1 MSSTLVFVYGTLKR
15 GLSNHGWLR
24 GQTFVGEARTVP
36 RYRIFDLGGYPGMV
50 LADEGEGGAIE
61 GEVWAVDEEGLR
73 GLDRLEGVAEGEYAF
88 EQVRLEG
95 TWEGEAVKG
104 YLYLRPLK
112 GCPEVKGRWVE

>member
-24 GQTFVGEARTVP
+24 GQTFEGEARTVP
-36 RYRIFDLGGYPGMV
+36 RYRMFDLGGYPGMV

-73 GLDRLEGVAEGEYAF
+73 GRCVSRRASNSEICNLSLSFSV
-88 EQVRLEG
+88 Q
-95 TWEGEAVKG
+95 KSS
-104 YLYLRPLK
+104 
-112 GCPEVKGRWVE
+112 C